1 MRDHSGGGWH
11 RRFMHNAKGG
21 RGPDSRGLE
30 SRGPNSPHIGDG
42 EGGHRGRFRGGRGG
56 GGRFFDHGELR
67 QVVLALLGEQPR
79 HGYDIIRAIE
89 QRTGGTYCPSPGVIY
104 PTLQL
109 LEDVGHVVP
118 AVAEG
123 TRNSYQ
129 ITPAGR
135 AFLDENNS
143 LIGDIMSR
151 MVRAGR
157 KAKGPP
163 IIVAAMDN
171 LKSALRSGGDEPWS
185 EPEAR
190 TVAAAIDTAANH
202 IRSLRQDTVKNRAG
216 IASENIDMDSTNIEA
231 PTMLHTIARIESERA
246 SIYLQQLCK
255 HFAHKAPVEFT
266 PEKGQITFASGI
278 CRLTAKDNVLTLMAD
293 AEDDA
298 KMAKL
303 QDVVEKHLIRFAFR
317 EPHVIAWQAGR

>member
-1 MRDHSGGGWH
+1 M
-11 RRFMHNAKGG
+11 
-21 RGPDSRGLE
+21 RGPKGE
-30 SRGPNSPHIGDG
+30 RGPEPRDLNSRPVGDS

-67 QVVLALLGEQPR
+67 QVVLSLLGEQPR

-89 QRTGGTYCPSPGVIY
+89 QRTGGVYCPSPGVIY

-118 AVAEG
+118 AIADG

-135 AFLDENNS
+135 AFLDENTT

-171 LKSALRSGGDEPWS
+171 LKSALRSGHTDPWS
-185 EPEAR
+185 EPEIR
-190 TVAAAIDTAANH
+190 IVAAAIDAAANN
-202 IRSLRQDTVKNRAG
+202 IRSLRQDTGSTGTATEKP
-216 IASENIDMDSTNIEA
+216 DMDSANIEA
-231 PTMLHTIARIESERA
+231 PTMLHTIARIPSERA

-278 CRLTAKDNVLTLMAD
+278 CRLTAKDHVLTLMAD
-293 AEDDA
+293 AEDQE
-298 KMAKL
+298 KMTRL
-303 QDVVEKHLIRFAFR
+303 QDVVEKHLIRFAFK
-317 EPHVIAWQAGR
+317 EPHVIAWHPASA